1 MKILLILIMGVA
13 AIMISTYFIA
23 VLTRKSKMLILFR
36 ITMLILIALLLI
48 TWFVSIILGQHLFL
62 LLGLAI
68 LFIILYA
75 FS

>member
-1 MKILLILIMGVA
+1 MKILLILIMVMA
-13 AIMISTYFIA
+13 AIMITVYFIA
-23 VLTRKSKMLILFR
+23 ALTRKSKILILFR

-48 TWFVSIILGQHLFL
+48 TWIVSIILGQHFIL

-68 LFIILYA
+68 LFIVLYV